1 MIKCLKKITW
11 KKWHEKIQQEA
22 KKCVVTN
29 MSDIHTTSKQNEE
42 YVRVTIDPSDHNK
55 DELKTW

>member
-1 MIKCLKKITW
+1 MKKITW